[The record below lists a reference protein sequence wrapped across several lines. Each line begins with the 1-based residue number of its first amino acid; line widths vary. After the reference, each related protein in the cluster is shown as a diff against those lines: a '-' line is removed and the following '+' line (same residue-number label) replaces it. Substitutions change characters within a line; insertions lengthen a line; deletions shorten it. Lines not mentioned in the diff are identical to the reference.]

1 MEGEKMGKVTWHGW
15 STSYDQIPES
25 SSIVFVKTTTT
36 EQKIE
41 EEKNLKKKTKNIKEK
56 KIKK

>member
-1 MEGEKMGKVTWHGW
+1 MGKVTWHGW